1 MEVLH
6 RIPECFQTQP
16 HLSSQPGQSEIRKP
30 LNIVSPAGRPS
41 DLDLCFQRP
50 GQSQNP
56 QPNQHHLC
64 HLPAS
69 APAVLPDAW
78 SVSEFR
84 NQINSVTSFVSSTGL
99 CAHRA
104 SGCLVSLRIRNQI
117 NIICVIYRPPRPPC
131 FRTPDQSQNPKPNQ
145 HHLCHLPASAP
156 AVLPDAWSVSESATK
171 STSFVSSTGL
181 RARRASGR
189 LISLRIRNQINSVLR
204 HVVGLSSLSGFET
217 LPGTGIES
225 CHLSVPGPESC
236 HLSVLSPF
244 GAGSG
249 KLSPFGA
256 GVSLS
261 LSLCRSLRRSLSLS
275 LSRSRL
281 CWPSLLALSLPR
293 FWSSLR
299 IKLPAPN
306 GYHVQ
311 QVYLPKLHTP
321 RSVASALPWR

>member
-1 MEVLH
+1 MFPDPTSSE
-6 RIPECFQTQP
+6 
-16 HLSSQPGQSEIRKP
+16 LS
-30 LNIVSPAGRPS
+30 
-41 DLDLCFQRP
+41 
-50 GQSQNP
+50 
-56 QPNQHHLC
+56 
-64 HLPAS
+64 
-69 APAVLPDAW
+69 AW
-78 SVSEFR
+78 SVR
-84 NQINSVTSFVSSTGL
+84 DPKATQHRVTCRSAFG
-99 CAHRA
+99 
-104 SGCLVSLRIRNQI
+104 SG
-117 NIICVIYRPPRPPC
+117 P
-131 FRTPDQSQNPKPNQ
+131 
-145 HHLCHLPASAP
+145 
-156 AVLPDAWSVSESATK
+156 VLPEAWSVSESATK

-181 RARRASGR
+181 CARRASGR
-189 LISLRIRNQINSVLR
+189 LVSLRISKPNQQCNIICVIYRPLRPPRFRMPDQSQNPKSNQHHLCHLPASAPVLPDAWSVSESETKSTSL
-204 HVVGLSSLSGFET
+204 GLKT

>member
-1 MEVLH
+1 MFPDPTSSE
-6 RIPECFQTQP
+6 
-16 HLSSQPGQSEIRKP
+16 LS
-30 LNIVSPAGRPS
+30 
-41 DLDLCFQRP
+41 
-50 GQSQNP
+50 
-56 QPNQHHLC
+56 
-64 HLPAS
+64 
-69 APAVLPDAW
+69 AW
-78 SVSEFR
+78 SVR
-84 NQINSVTSFVSSTGL
+84 DPKATQHRVTCRSAFG
-99 CAHRA
+99 
-104 SGCLVSLRIRNQI
+104 SG
-117 NIICVIYRPPRPPC
+117 P
-131 FRTPDQSQNPKPNQ
+131 
-145 HHLCHLPASAP
+145 
-156 AVLPDAWSVSESATK
+156 VLPEAWSVSESATK

-261 LSLCRSLRRSLSLS
+261 LSVCRSLCRSLSLS

>member
-1 MEVLH
+1 MFPDPTSSELSWSVRDPKATQH
-6 RIPECFQTQP
+6 RVTC
-16 HLSSQPGQSEIRKP
+16 R
-30 LNIVSPAGRPS
+30 
-41 DLDLCFQRP
+41 
-50 GQSQNP
+50 
-56 QPNQHHLC
+56 
-64 HLPAS
+64 S
-69 APAVLPDAW
+69 AFGSGPVLP
-78 SVSEFR
+78 E
-84 NQINSVTSFVSSTGL
+84 
-99 CAHRA
+99 
-104 SGCLVSLRIRNQI
+104 
-117 NIICVIYRPPRPPC
+117 
-131 FRTPDQSQNPKPNQ
+131 
-145 HHLCHLPASAP
+145 
-156 AVLPDAWSVSESATK
+156 AWSVSESATK

-236 HLSVLSPF
+236 HLSVPGRESCHLSVP
-244 GAGSG
+244 G
-249 KLSPFGA
+249 
-256 GVSLS
+256 SLS